1 MPLYIWGLGAVLF
14 IRLPKLDRLPIDVL
28 DVKKSAVTKS
38 GKTFLNIIN
47 SGTMEKKFSFFEVRD
62 DLNNILEELSKG
74 KDVIYLVVG
83 IDDLGIFNSSNI
95 KEIVTFREIEYFLEG
110 IRDSKIRDD
119 LEPLKA
125 KNYKMID
132 IAQEIEKEYKNDNK
146 ILGKQRESILLPLV
160 NEFFD
165 YIESIKSKGKE
176 PTNKKLEKVL
186 STKELVYAFLKNGRI
201 STDLEHSAF
210 KVLFEENKFYVSNN
224 HSNMY
229 APITSSLFGFIESS
243 NQNNLDAIEYISYL
257 IEMLGNEEETDIED
271 ILPWSK
277 KMKEMFGYGTY

>member
-1 MPLYIWGLGAVLF
+1 MLFIRLPKLEDSFNSRRRCLGAVLFIRLPKRIPKQFYWQKCLGAVLF

-119 LEPLKA
+119 LETLKA

-186 STKELVYAFLKNGRI
+186 STKELVYAFLRNGRI

-210 KVLFEENKFYVSNN
+210 KALFEENKFYVSNN

-229 APITSSLFGFIESS
+229 APIT
-243 NQNNLDAIEYISYL
+243 
-257 IEMLGNEEETDIED
+257 
-271 ILPWSK
+271 
-277 KMKEMFGYGTY
+277 